1 MGVEMCRCVQ
11 RWRCADVCGDGRVLC
26 ECVLCVGC
34 VCVCGVVFV
43 WGHLR
48 THQGYVADQ
57 LEGILEV
64 VQLCCGCVQPKSMVC
79 TLRKQQY

>member
-1 MGVEMCRCVQ
+1 MCAEMEVCVEMGGCCVS
-11 RWRCADVCGDGRVLC
+11 VC
-26 ECVLCVGC
+26 CVLVVYVC

-79 TLRKQQY
+79 TLWKQQY